1 MIQIK
6 DKSDSH
12 FNISTFAFLEFT
24 YYRKKMQLLVVLAS
38 IFGVGLCQF
47 GMPGGKSL
55 VPASEYPTYYQKVMD
70 LLPALMAV
78 PNMKVLGVEQQV
90 F

>member
-1 MIQIK
+1 M
-6 DKSDSH
+6 
-12 FNISTFAFLEFT
+12 L
-24 YYRKKMQLLVVLAS
+24 LLVVLAS

-47 GMPGGKSL
+47 GMPGGKTL